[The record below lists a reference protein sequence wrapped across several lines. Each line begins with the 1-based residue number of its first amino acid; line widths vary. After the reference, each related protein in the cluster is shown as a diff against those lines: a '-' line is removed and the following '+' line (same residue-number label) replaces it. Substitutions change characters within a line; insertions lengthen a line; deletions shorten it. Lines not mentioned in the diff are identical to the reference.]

1 MDESYMTTKE
11 FCDKLQISYST
22 VYRMINNGQLP
33 AVKFGRCWKIPRS
46 VLEDGAVFTDS
57 YKRMVGE
64 IVKARWELS
73 R

>member
-1 MDESYMTTKE
+1 MDGSYMTTKE

-33 AVKFGRCWKIPRS
+33 AVKFGRRWKIPRG
-46 VLEDGAVFTDS
+46 VLEDGNVFTDS

-64 IVKARWELS
+64 IMKAKREQ
-73 R
+73 RY